1 MCRRSFAR
9 VAGLIVVLLLP
20 WVFPATAVAAEAPL
34 TLAQAQRRALGRA
47 QSLVAQDAAISS
59 AQAMA
64 VASGQLPDPVLKAGV
79 DNLPIN
85 GADAWSFTQDFMT
98 MRRIGLMQEWTRAE
112 KREVRSARYE
122 REAEKAQAE
131 KAALRAAVLRDV
143 TLAWIDRYYAEAIV
157 ALIAEQRSEA
167 TLEITAAEASSR
179 SGRGV
184 QADVFAARG
193 ARAMI
198 EERESD
204 ARRRVA
210 ASVTL
215 LARWIGNDAGAPL
228 SGGPDYSTLP
238 LSREGL
244 AAQLSHHPQIEVLA
258 RQEAVAAAEAR
269 VAQANR
275 EPDWSFEVA
284 YQQRG
289 PAYSNMMSFGVSVP
303 LTWDRPRRQDKEV
316 AAKLAMVDQARAVRE
331 DALRAHVA
339 EVTVLLDE
347 WENGRERLVL
357 YAESLV
363 PLARERTAAT
373 LTVYRSGKGALADVL
388 GARRNELD
396 VRRSA
401 LDLER
406 EVARRWAELRFLGG
420 DEHFTTTKEPS

>member
-1 MCRRSFAR
+1 MHRRSIAR
-9 VAGLIVVLLLP
+9 IAGLIAVLS
-20 WVFPATAVAAEAPL
+20 WVLPATAFAADPPL
-34 TLAQAQRRALGRA
+34 TLAEAQRRALGRA
-47 QSLVAQDAAISS
+47 QTLVAQDAAIRS

-64 VASGQLPDPVLKAGV
+64 VASGQLPDPVLKVGV

-85 GADAWSFTQDFMT
+85 GTDAWSFTQDFMT

-112 KREVRSARYE
+112 KRETRAARYE
-122 REAEKAQAE
+122 REAEKAEAE

-143 TLAWIDRYYAEAIV
+143 TLAWIDRYYAEATLV
-157 ALIAEQRSEA
+157 LIAEQRSEA
-167 TLEITAAEASSR
+167 GLEIAAAEASYR
-179 SGRGV
+179 SGRGAQV
-184 QADVFAARG
+184 DVFAARG

-204 ARRRVA
+204 ARRRIA

-215 LARWIGNDAGAPL
+215 LARWVGSEAGAPL
-228 SGGPDYSTLP
+228 SGKPDYSALP

-244 AAQLSHHPQIEVLA
+244 AAALVQYPQIAVLA

-316 AAKLAMVDQARAVRE
+316 AARLAMVDQARAVRE
-331 DALRAHVA
+331 DALRAQVA
-339 EVTVLLDE
+339 EVTVMLDD
-347 WENGRERLVL
+347 WQNGRERLVL
-357 YAESLV
+357 YADTLV
-363 PLARERTAAT
+363 PLARERTTASLAA
-373 LTVYRSGKGALADVL
+373 YRGGKGALADVL

-396 VRRSA
+396 LRRSA

-420 DEHFTTTKEPS
+420 DSDVPATPKDPS